1 MFSQYWAKVSD
12 NRTVGILNCRTIG
25 PVDNRNLNYRGVG
38 PSNSRTVRRTIG
50 PLNCRTTEQ
59 SEYRTVGLWNRRTI
73 EPLNH
78 RTVKLSSVG
87 ESGYRTVVVSNYRNA
102 THPLLQTRFTQSNDT
117 ATTGASYPIISSM
130 FRYYYNV
137 PVQLLNY
144 NKTNIG
150 FRKS

>member
-1 MFSQYWAKVSD
+1 MSKS
-12 NRTVGILNCRTIG
+12 VGQSNCRTFELSDHWAREQSNFKLSRRRTIKQS
-25 PVDNRNLNYRGVG
+25 DSSSNY
-38 PSNSRTVRRTIG
+38 RTIG
-50 PLNCRTTEQ
+50 PLNCRTIEQ
-59 SEYRTVGLWNRRTI
+59 SEHRTVGLWNRRTI

-78 RTVKLSSVG
+78 RTVKLLSVG

-117 ATTGASYPIISSM
+117 ATTGATYPIIPSM